1 MLFFLICHKSYGYE
15 QIYYPEEEY
24 SPRYMIKD
32 YSYIKNYNQLWQQ
45 VSAQIDI
52 SSYDEFIYKDY
63 GTYTSRKSRDEVI
76 NYIKNYKIQT
86 GELLSEDTVY
96 PTLNCL
102 IIQNKALLKARQVLD
117 NVPAHDKTSLVYLAA
132 GLSYIYSDG
141 LYELD
146 KLRKIFKE
154 WLRLGG
160 EDFPEIKGE
169 KHQKRYNLFSYIAN
183 MPDNPS
189 ITDEFIKILK
199 NGYYDKL
206 VFKNGLFDIFNADF
220 YTIISSRELY
230 AGNNITKYFVDYI
243 NAEYMD
249 IITGK
254 HFRLDMNGT
263 KVNHYWTVWDYEKGR
278 KTRKDNFYILPFD
291 KQTYT
296 LSMQDYE
303 DKIFFQINYYNPEYI
318 DTPYYAEITLNKA
331 DKSLN
336 GKTVWPFTL
345 MRNKIINSLVSSPS
359 FVCRDNI
366 TPQHQIICES
376 FSLRMYDKISS
387 RKYFLVYSSIRKKS
401 KKIKQLESIKQN
413 FKERLDACY
422 IDRKCLQNEYKSYI
436 ESLIKFK

>member
-96 PTLNCL
+96 PALNCL

-169 KHQKRYNLFSYIAN
+169 ERQKRYNLFSYIAN

-249 IITGK
+249 IITNK
-254 HFRLDMNGT
+254 HFRLDNKGT
-263 KVNHYWTVWDYEKGR
+263 DINHYFTVWSYKDGLKL
-278 KTRKDNFYILPFD
+278 KDDNFYIFPFD
-291 KQTYT
+291 KQTFI
-296 LSMQDYE
+296 LSVHNE
-303 DKIFFQINYYNPEYI
+303 NNKKILKFNYYNPEYI
-318 DTPYYAEITLNKA
+318 DTPEYVEITIDN
-331 DKSLN
+331 N
-336 GKTVWPFTL
+336 GESVSYNNMWQYPL
-345 MRNKIINSLVSSPS
+345 VRNKVINSLVSSPS

-376 FSLRMYDKISS
+376 FLLRMLDKISS